1 MALLQ
6 ASSFSTS
13 VAPLYVNGSPV
24 AAPAHPNDP
33 VALPMS
39 SGSTVTVF
47 DSLTTALKCLEYMK
61 ESNVWCLM
69 ASNTVMVVSVSH
81 HKLLV
86 LENTLQN
93 SRLVQQYGA
102 ALYVGGLTLFAAR
115 NSYDTH
121 SLTSALTA
129 VGTLVS
135 GSLTDNISLA
145 AEHMQVVDFNY
156 QAGAAAGAGSL
167 LSDSTPLHYH
177 YAS

>member
-24 AAPAHPNDP
+24 ATPAHPNDP
-33 VALPMS
+33 VTLPMS

-47 DSLTTALKCLEYMK
+47 DSLSTALKCLEYMK
-61 ESNVWCLM
+61 EANVWCVM
-69 ASNTVMVVSVSH
+69 ASSNVMVVSVSH

-93 SRLVQQYGA
+93 ARLVQQYGA
-102 ALYVGGLTLFAAR
+102 PLYVGGLTLFVAR
-115 NSYDTH
+115 NSYDMH

-129 VGTLVS
+129 VGSLVT
-135 GSLTDNISLA
+135 GSLTDNVSLA

-167 LSDSTPLHYH
+167 LSGPVPLHYQ
-177 YAS
+177 YA